1 MCVILIISLYSSF
14 LLSYKRLSMDLM
26 RDFSPRKN
34 SRDARTP
41 SSSGKFPARLDS
53 EIVSGIAARE
63 PEVFSHRHERSGA
76 GGRGHSPR
84 PPLRCSRLLNT
95 CLVLSQVINVTCDYD
110 TCASCAVAEVQAARR
125 GTGGSISK
133 IYRVV

>member
-1 MCVILIISLYSSF
+1 MCVIFIISLYSSF
-14 LLSYKRLSMDLM
+14 LLSYKRLNMDLM

-63 PEVFSHRHERSGA
+63 PEVFSHRHERSGVA
-76 GGRGHSPR
+76 LEAVVTPLGRHS
-84 PPLRCSRLLNT
+84 
-95 CLVLSQVINVTCDYD
+95 
-110 TCASCAVAEVQAARR
+110 AAQ
-125 GTGGSISK
+125 G
-133 IYRVV
+133 Y

>member
-1 MCVILIISLYSSF
+1 MCMCVIFIISLYSSF
-14 LLSYKRLSMDLM
+14 LLSYKRLNMDLM

-63 PEVFSHRHERSGA
+63 PEVFSHRHERSGVA
-76 GGRGHSPR
+76 LEAVVTPLGRHS
-84 PPLRCSRLLNT
+84 
-95 CLVLSQVINVTCDYD
+95 
-110 TCASCAVAEVQAARR
+110 AAQ
-125 GTGGSISK
+125 G
-133 IYRVV
+133 Y